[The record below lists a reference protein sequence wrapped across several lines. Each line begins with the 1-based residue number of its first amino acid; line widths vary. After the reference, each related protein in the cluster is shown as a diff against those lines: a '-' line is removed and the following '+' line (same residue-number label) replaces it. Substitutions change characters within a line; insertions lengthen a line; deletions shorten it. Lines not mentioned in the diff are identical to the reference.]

1 MSLLVLLGEN
11 KDIINITKSSIWI
24 NFDHTM
30 MEIYYYSF
38 VSGVVTHFEAL
49 HKKRKKEK
57 IQKNKKIY

>member
-1 MSLLVLLGEN
+1 
-11 KDIINITKSSIWI
+11 
-24 NFDHTM
+24 M